1 MSASK
6 KTIVR
11 AQYNGKAGYW
21 RIMKKNTGG
30 AGGWS
35 VFSSGNGNRFDSRVA
50 AENAVDALCD
60 MYSFT
65 YKKG

>member
-21 RIMKKNTGG
+21 RIMKKTTSG
-30 AGGWS
+30 AGGWA
-35 VFSSGNGNRFDSRVA
+35 VFSSGNGNRFDRREA
-50 AENAVDALCD
+50 AEAAVDVLCD
-60 MYSFT
+60 MYSDT